1 MAAEAGTGQ
10 ADSKPEVEHEDDEH
24 VRTEDSS
31 CGGKGD
37 TRPLYTQATY
47 PGLRAG
53 AFRGEARRKAH
64 ELKVE
69 ICSNL
74 SSAVW
79 ETVAEFLAPSFP

>member
-1 MAAEAGTGQ
+1 MVAAETGAGQ

-31 CGGKGD
+31 CGGGGN

-47 PGLRAG
+47 PGALRAL
-53 AFRGEARRKAH
+53 ALSAAEAGREAH
-64 ELKVE
+64 ELKVV

-79 ETVAEFLAPSFP
+79 EDCD